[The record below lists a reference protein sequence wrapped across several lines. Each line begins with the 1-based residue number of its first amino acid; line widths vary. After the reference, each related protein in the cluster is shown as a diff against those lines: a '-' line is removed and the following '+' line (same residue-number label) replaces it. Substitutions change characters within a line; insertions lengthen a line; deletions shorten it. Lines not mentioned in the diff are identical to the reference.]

1 MYSLRM
7 IAAVAVMGL
16 VLAVRVPAAPVVIA
30 IAVTAVAAVVRT
42 MAVKPVRMA
51 TPVRDFAKVSVMA
64 VFFVHAMVLVLIV
77 IMAIGARRRRITRHV
92 RVTLVMSMVAVGRFA
107 AVAVRQCGV
116 AEGKAGNA

>member
-16 VLAVRVPAAPVVIA
+16 VLAVRAPAAPVDIA

-51 TPVRDFAKVSVMA
+51 TPVRDFAKVSVRA
-64 VFFVHAMVLVLIV
+64 VFFVHAMVLVLV
-77 IMAIGARRRRITRHV
+77 MIMAIRAR
-92 RVTLVMSMVAVGRFA
+92 
-107 AVAVRQCGV
+107 
-116 AEGKAGNA
+116 

>member
-7 IAAVAVMGL
+7 IAAVALMGL
-16 VLAVRVPAAPVVIA
+16 VLAVRAPAAPVDIA

-64 VFFVHAMVLVLIV
+64 MFFVHAMVLVLIV

-92 RVTLVMSMVAVGRFA
+92 SVTLVMSMVAVGRFA
-107 AVAVRQCGV
+107 AVAVRHCGV

>member
-7 IAAVAVMGL
+7 IAAAAVMGL
-16 VLAVRVPAAPVVIA
+16 VLAVPVPAGPVTIT
-30 IAVTAVAAVVRT
+30 IAVTAVVAVVRT

-51 TPVRDFAKVSVMA
+51 TPVRDFSKVSVIA
-64 VFFVHAMVLVLIV
+64 VFFVIAMVLVLIV
-77 IMAIGARRRRITRHV
+77 IMAIGVRRRRITRRV
-92 RVTLVMSMVAVGRFA
+92 IVTLVMSMVAVGRFA